1 MRSIY
6 ILVMMCFAGI
16 SIVSAEPTAR
26 TYIFA
31 AMESNFNDEL
41 IDSLAKYFDVVIT
54 HEGQREYNPMFRDS
68 NEVTWRRNK
77 PPWVLLYKDAMTL
90 IGPVVD
96 TLSGDTT
103 YWGDKTIGGG
113 ASVGGFWHYDSIFW
127 GYGAYN
133 PDTFFM
139 MKTRWTDSLGGHHDI
154 YDRVHAGDAIWWGR
168 WAMDYGEEDW
178 QVFYGCSTKVQCL
191 RNYQDL
197 SYDETYF
204 DGIFIDNLLQ
214 YVNYLAYNMYP
225 KQYMLDTIQG
235 IVDSVKFRNA
245 VYSFAQTVSAEYHNT
260 ATPPQHGCQILAVA
274 NLNNTYRTPAYDS
287 IWRRN
292 VNVLDGGMEE
302 SFVTMGC
309 SFTDWHKFLHEIS
322 IAESLG
328 KMSLMC
334 KKVDGFEWE
343 NHTPFGY
350 TKFDSTDL
358 IFGFAS
364 YLMAYDSMAC
374 FYFTP
379 KDSQHYT
386 FVCRAPIIDV
396 DLGKPMGLYI
406 LRNDSLAYRYY
417 EEGVAFVNATQNQL
431 TAGFSGDT
439 LLKLDAKAEV
449 VSLVELF
456 TLNHHEGAICLYPPY
471 YFHGSGFE
479 PDDRLCWENYCLGV
493 QGITNYGAERI
504 YVDEPNGV
512 MPHSGE
518 WMYRIYGTDVSS
530 DTSLVRFKVF
540 PYNIL
545 IKDSAYLSFWIYV
558 EDAPGDS
565 APIGLDCLL
574 KSGKRLSEWTKFGRI
589 LDQYGRE
596 INPAGRRVPEGAW
609 YQYVFTFNPAVRE
622 TIDHIEV
629 VYDGTQI
636 PATGSFC
643 AYIDDV
649 EILDSFPILDC
660 WHCEKFPTSLTNG
673 DPNFYMNF
681 IAQGDSVKLII
692 NPQGNGGEGPHWVNP
707 IPGIR
712 NNITDIPI
720 DSTTTA
726 IWSQYDKAHSLIL
739 SLLVHDN
746 QGNDRWLMYAKNASN
761 WWPQTGWVDMGDTA
775 RHYNMW
781 EGFFRNIRDDYTAEY
796 GSGVEPESIIE
807 LRLEHFA
814 RSEWVGDSGGTIGN
828 LFIVP
833 FTQEFTI
840 NQNQTYTNMPYV
852 ALRTKVT
859 SDIVDSMNIHQ
870 NYSDSLADSTG
881 WIAYDTAYCWYLRE
895 GEGNNIV
902 YIQYKVGG
910 FSESPVYCD
919 TIIFDKTVPTG
930 SFVINNNDKFANN
943 PNVTIKNLLS
953 DARSSMSK
961 MRYGNKYLE
970 NLVINSAFDD
980 TSHWKTDTAIYHDS
994 LKLYEIPVQTTGNYF
1009 YQSIAPESLEA
1020 FDNDTML
1027 LWIDLVDSAFIGT
1040 GRVEFQYIYGIPIE
1054 SDSIDPRGQ
1063 YPFGTTIT
1071 ISQGTNAKVSQYNL
1085 ASYFRYRPEPPAGK
1099 ILLEAR
1105 VRVFIEA
1112 GDMNAGKLFIDNFR
1126 LDLVSP
1132 FDSSKFEN
1140 YDSLKEW
1147 TLASGNG
1154 MRKVYGQFAD
1164 GAGNETGVLC
1174 DSIIADTTKPARR
1187 ISSPQNGQTVSGTIA
1202 ITGFAYDYADSEQHF
1217 KQYELKYQEYEG
1229 ADTSWYGIH
1238 PESLFYTPKNPT
1250 LPPATLGQWNTQEV
1264 TDNHGNGWYSLRLTV
1279 RDSASNYNDTTIN
1292 VYVQNKISL
1301 KGEFSGFTNDVY
1313 GLAAQD
1319 EIYIG
1324 EIGTG
1329 KIYRYNANYQ
1339 LIDTFNLIDSVGIGF
1354 PLAMAIDDSGKLW
1367 ASNITSHLVNRFT
1380 PQGNLLLQFGSGF
1393 SLPSGIGLDNSGN
1406 IWVSDRMH
1414 NKIKK
1419 FDQDGNLLFQFG
1431 TRDREHGE
1439 IRLPIGIALFDDKI
1453 YIADSRNRRI
1463 SVFDTLGDFIRV
1475 IGESAGLLMPFGLT
1489 IDSTGCLF
1497 VSDFLGDRVIEFGPS
1512 GNQLLEIDSIL
1523 DAPSGVAL
1531 SSDANVLYVSDTK
1544 HKRVLAFT
1552 VRSEPQG
1559 GGGPQSH
1566 SDVYINRLMFDVYPS
1581 IFSEQLIIRLQ
1592 GIEQGAKS
1600 EVQLNIYDVTGRL
1613 VKHFSL
1619 PTSDF
1624 PLPTS
1629 IVWHGE
1635 DNKGR
1640 QVSCGVYFIRLVIDA
1655 VGGTEDYKKTKKVI
1669 LLK

>member
-6 ILVMMCFAGI
+6 ILAMVCFAGI
-16 SIVSAEPTAR
+16 SIVSAEPTAK

-54 HEGQREYNPMFRDS
+54 HEGQRDYNPMFRDS
-68 NEVTWRRNK
+68 NEVTWRRDK
-77 PPWVLLYKDAMTL
+77 PPVVLLYKDAMTL

-96 TLSGDTT
+96 TLPPYDTT
-103 YWGDKTIGGG
+103 YWGDNSYGGG
-113 ASVGGFWHYDSIFW
+113 ASVGGFWHFDSIFF

-139 MKTRWTDSLGGHHDI
+139 MKSDSTYR
-154 YDRVHAGDAIWWGR
+154 YDDFNRVHAGDAIWWGR
-168 WAMDYGEEDW
+168 WAMDYGESDW
-178 QVFYGCSTKVQCL
+178 QSFYGCSTKVQCL
-191 RNYQDL
+191 RDYQDS
-197 SYDETYF
+197 SYNETYF
-204 DGIFIDNLLQ
+204 DGIFMDNLLQ
-214 YVNYLAYNMYP
+214 YVNNYGYRMFP
-225 KQYMLDTIQG
+225 MQYMLDTIQG

-245 VYSFAQTVSAEYHNT
+245 VYSFAQTVSAEYHNSQ
-260 ATPPQHGCQILAVA
+260 TPPQHGSQILGVA
-274 NLNNTYRTPAYDS
+274 NLNNTYRTTAYDS

-309 SFTDWHKFLHEIS
+309 SFTNWYKFLHEIS

-328 KMSLMC
+328 KTCLMC
-334 KKVDGFEWE
+334 KKVEGFLWD

-350 TKFDSTDL
+350 TEFDSTDL

-364 YLMAYDSMAC
+364 FLMAFDSMAC

-386 FVCRAPIIDV
+386 FVCRAPIIDI
-396 DLGKPMGLYI
+396 DIGKPMGKYI
-406 LRNDSLAYRYY
+406 LKSDSLAYRYY
-417 EEGVAFVNATQNQL
+417 EEGVVFANATQSSK

-439 LLKLDAKAEV
+439 LLLLDAKAEV
-449 VSLVELF
+449 KAQVELF
-456 TLNHHEGAICLYPPY
+456 TLNHHEGAICLYPLN
-471 YFHGSGFE
+471 YFHGSSFE
-479 PDDRLCWENYCLGV
+479 PDDRLCWEDYCLEV
-493 QGITNYGAERI
+493 QGIINYGAERMKG
-504 YVDEPNGV
+504 YPPNGV
-512 MPHSGE
+512 SPHSGE
-518 WMYRIYGTDVSS
+518 WMYKIYGEDISP
-530 DTSLVRFKVF
+530 DTSFIIFKVF
-540 PYNIL
+540 PYDIL
-545 IKDSAYLSFWIYV
+545 IADSMYFSFWIYV
-558 EDAPGDS
+558 DYAPGDS

-609 YQYVFTFNPAVRE
+609 YQYVFSFNPAVRE

-629 VYDGTQI
+629 VYFDESSGT
-636 PATGSFC
+636 GNFC

-649 EILDSFPILDC
+649 EILDSFPIPDC
-660 WHCEKFPTSLTNG
+660 WHCEKFPTDPTYG

-681 IAQGDSVKLII
+681 IAQGDSVRLII
-692 NPQGNGGEGPHWVNP
+692 NPQGDGGEGPHWVNP

-712 NNITDIPI
+712 NNITDIPV
-720 DSTTTA
+720 DSTTTV

-739 SLLVHDN
+739 SLFVHDN
-746 QGNDRWLMYAKNASN
+746 QENDRWLMYAKNASN

-796 GSGVEPESIIE
+796 GGEVEPESIIE

-859 SDIVDSMNIHQ
+859 SEIVDSMNIHQ
-870 NYSDSLADSTG
+870 DYSDSLTDSTG
-881 WIAYDTAYCWYLRE
+881 WIAYDTSYCWYLRE
-895 GEGNNIV
+895 GEGNNTV

-919 TIIFDKTVPTG
+919 TIIFDKTLPTG
-930 SFVINNNDKFANN
+930 SFAINNDDKFTN
-943 PNVTIKNLLS
+943 TSDITLKNS
-953 DARSSMSK
+953 VNDTQSGMSK

-994 LKLYEIPVQTTGNYF
+994 LKLFEIPIQTTGNYF
-1009 YQSIAPESLEA
+1009 YQSILPESLAE

-1027 LWIDLVDSAFIGT
+1027 LWIDLVDSTFIGI
-1040 GRVEFQYIYGIPIE
+1040 GKVEFLYIYGFPRE
-1054 SDSIDPRGQ
+1054 NDSIDPRGQ
-1063 YPFGTTIT
+1063 YPFGTIIT
-1071 ISQGTNAKVSQYNL
+1071 ISQGTNARVSHYNL
-1085 ASYFRYRPEPPAGK
+1085 FSYFKYHPEPPAGK

-1105 VRVFIEA
+1105 VRVFIDTD
-1112 GDMNAGKLFIDNFR
+1112 DMSTGKLFIDNFR
-1126 LDLVSP
+1126 LDVVSP
-1132 FDSSKFEN
+1132 FDSSRFEN

-1147 TLASGNG
+1147 TLISGNG
-1154 MRKVYGQFAD
+1154 VRKVYGQFSD
-1164 GAGNETGVLC
+1164 GAGNETGVFF
-1174 DSIIADTTKPARR
+1174 DSIIVDTTKPAAN
-1187 ISSPQNGQTVSGTIA
+1187 ISSPQDDQIISGNVG
-1202 ITGFAYDYADSEQHF
+1202 ITGWAYDYADPEQHF
-1217 KQYELKYQEYEG
+1217 KLYELKYQKFETEP
-1229 ADTSWYGIH
+1229 WYGID
-1238 PESLFYTPKNPT
+1238 PVSLFYTPVEPS
-1250 LPPATLGQWNTQEV
+1250 LPPKTLAKWNTQEV
-1264 TDNHGNGWYSLRLTV
+1264 TDNHGNGSYYLKLTV
-1279 RDSASNYNDTTIN
+1279 RDSAENYQDDTIRVYIN
-1292 VYVQNKISL
+1292 NLIRRD
-1301 KGEFSGFTNDVY
+1301 GEISGFSHDVY

-1329 KIYRYNANYQ
+1329 KIYRYNTNYQ
-1339 LIDTFNLIDSVGIGF
+1339 MIDTFNLIDSVGIGF
-1354 PLAMAIDDSGKLW
+1354 PLAMALDDSGKLW
-1367 ASNITSHLVNRFT
+1367 ATNITSHLVNRFT

-1414 NKIKK
+1414 HKIKK
-1419 FDQDGNLLFQFG
+1419 FNQSGDTLFEFG
-1431 TRDREHGE
+1431 TKGREYGE
-1439 IRLPIGIALFDDKI
+1439 IKRPIGIALLDDKI

-1475 IGESAGLLMPFGLT
+1475 IGESAGLLMPFGLV
-1489 IDSTGCLF
+1489 IDSTGCIF
-1497 VSDFLGDRVIEFGPS
+1497 VSDFIGNRVIEFGPS

-1523 DAPSGVAL
+1523 DAPSGLAL
-1531 SSDANVLYVSDTK
+1531 SPDANILYVSDTK

-1552 VRSEPQG
+1552 VRGEPPQ
-1559 GGGPQSH
+1559 GGGPQSY
-1566 SDVYINRLMFDVYPS
+1566 SDIHINRLMFDVYPS

-1592 GIEQGAKS
+1592 GMGESSKS
-1600 EVQLNIYDVTGRL
+1600 MEIKIYDVSGRL
-1613 VKHFSL
+1613 VKQFNYSTDQPFNQIIWRGQDDL
-1619 PTSDF
+1619 D
-1624 PLPTS
+1624 
-1629 IVWHGE
+1629 
-1635 DNKGR
+1635 R
-1640 QVSCGVYFIRLVIDA
+1640 QVSCGVYFIRLAVSPVGA
-1655 VGGTEDYKKTKKVI
+1655 VGPVRERPDYIETKKVI